1 MRENGLLRRF
11 LFYNIPMTMD
21 YTTYLSPFTW
31 RYGSQAMRQIWS
43 EVHKRLLWR
52 KLWVTL
58 AEVQAEYRPGLASP
72 GDGLTE
78 AYG

>member
-1 MRENGLLRRF
+1 M
-11 LFYNIPMTMD
+11 IMD

-31 RYGSQAMRQIWS
+31 RYGSQPMRQIWS

-58 AEVQAEYRPGLASP
+58 A
-72 GDGLTE
+72 
-78 AYG
+78 